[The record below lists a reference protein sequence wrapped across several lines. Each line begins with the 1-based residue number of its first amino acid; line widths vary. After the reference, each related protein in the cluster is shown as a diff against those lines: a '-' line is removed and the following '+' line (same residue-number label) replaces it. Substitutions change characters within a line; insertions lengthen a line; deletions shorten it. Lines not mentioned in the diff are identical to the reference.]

1 MNTVVSKSGQIQASW
16 DFGLDNMPGFDKAMQ
31 RVYAWYENEIIDRA
45 PIRFMAHNAFLESE
59 TDTLYQMTPEQRK
72 KWWFDA
78 ELQVENYSKSID
90 GRTFHA
96 ETFPVYFPNLGPD
109 VYAGFYGA
117 ELEFGAVT
125 SWSVPFVQTWEDSD
139 KLALDLN
146 NIYFQKI
153 EELTRCALD
162 QCENKFM
169 VGYTDLHPGLDC
181 VAAWRD
187 PQQLCFDMIDAPDQ
201 VQRLVDLAIV
211 DFETIYDHFDN
222 LLKQAGQ
229 LSVSWMGI
237 PSYGR
242 MHIPSCDFSTMISP
256 RFFEEFG
263 LPILERE
270 VQTMTHNIF
279 HVDGKGVARHLNAIL
294 SVPEVH
300 AIQWV
305 QGVGDDLPIM
315 QWVPFIKELQ
325 AKKMPI
331 IVDLNKAELES
342 FMDEMNPQGLF
353 LWVATENEQE
363 ELEILKRIER
373 WT

>member
-1 MNTVVSKSGQIQASW
+1 MDVNQTGAGAWTFGYAAMMPSIAFIRGGTHQVAHAAHKILCRDGAKFFLGAEVEKAIIENGEAKGIQLSDGSQIKANKLVVS
-16 DFGLDNMPGFDKAMQ
+16 
-31 RVYAWYENEIIDRA
+31 
-45 PIRFMAHNAFLESE
+45 
-59 TDTLYQMTPEQRK
+59 TL
-72 KWWFDA
+72 
-78 ELQVENYSKSID
+78 N
-90 GRTFHA
+90 
-96 ETFPVYFPNLGPD
+96 
-109 VYAGFYGA
+109 
-117 ELEFGAVT
+117 
-125 SWSVPFVQTWEDSD
+125 
-139 KLALDLN
+139 
-146 NIYFQKI
+146 
-153 EELTRCALD
+153 
-162 QCENKFM
+162 
-169 VGYTDLHPGLDC
+169 
-181 VAAWRD
+181 

-201 VQRLVDLAIV
+201 VQRLVDLAIE

-263 LPILERE
+263 LQILERE

-325 AKKMPI
+325 AKKVPI
-331 IVDLNKAELES
+331 IVDLNLAELES